1 MSLSPNDQIATQVA
15 SKQAVKHYLP
25 EFADNEDY
33 QFSVHMLILAKV
45 HHALI
50 MHKLA
55 YPDLVFEM
63 KNVSAII
70 LREMHAVGFV
80 IEEVPD
86 VTQDSLPP
94 LDTR

>member
-1 MSLSPNDQIATQVA
+1 MTENDRIATEVA
-15 SKQAVKHYLP
+15 RRKARKHFNAR
-25 EFADNEDY
+25 FAQDEDY
-33 QFSVHMLILAKV
+33 QFSVHMLILAQV

-50 MHKLA
+50 RHKLA

-70 LREMHAVGFV
+70 LHEMHAAGFV
-80 IEEVPD
+80 IEE
-86 VTQDSLPP
+86 LPP